1 MSCSALNRVYRDW
14 LRAHV
19 PEIVLLHLMGD
30 REPITERQA
39 VRKGH
44 FMPRSLP
51 ASQFATLETPG
62 PGGGW

>member
-1 MSCSALNRVYRDW
+1 M
-14 LRAHV
+14 RAHV